1 MIILR
6 DDKRIARFRRVSQYA
21 SLIGLLAL
29 LAGLVIAFVNPEQFF
44 LYELLALMVGWLLSQ
59 IGVYYGHR
67 YMRRPR
73 PDEVLDKAVRRIAK
87 DGRIYHYLLPVP
99 HVLLTPQGIIIFVS
113 KFQGGKI
120 SVHNDKWRQT
130 NVGMRKWFGGESLGN
145 PTKEAEVM
153 VGAIANYLRKNAPE
167 VEEVPIAPIIVFTST
182 GTQELEIGDTSVPVV
197 HHNKLRGFLR
207 QQRSKK
213 GQPTLSKANY
223 EAIKAAFDKKAEHLI
238 EIVADDEI
246 DEE

>member
-29 LAGLVIAFVNPEQFF
+29 LAGLVIALVNPEQFF

-67 YMRRPR
+67 YMYAAPR

-130 NVGMRKWFGGESLGN
+130 NVGMRKWFWRRIVRQPNQESRSDGRGHCQL
-145 PTKEAEVM
+145 
-153 VGAIANYLRKNAPE
+153 LRKNAPE
-167 VEEVPIAPIIVFTST
+167 VEKSRLLRLSFLPQPAHKNSKSAIPASLWCITINC
-182 GTQELEIGDTSVPVV
+182 VV
-197 HHNKLRGFLR
+197 LR
-207 QQRSKK
+207 QQHSKK
-213 GQPTLSKANY
+213 GQPTLSKADY
-223 EAIKAAFDKKAEHLI
+223 EAIKAAF
-238 EIVADDEI
+238 
-246 DEE
+246 